1 MVERSE
7 RQSAADGR
15 RHRAARS
22 ARPPGRRA
30 NSPEHIPL
38 AGWLQ
43 VFRRTWQESRAD
55 NLGLIA
61 AGVAFFSF
69 LALVP
74 MLGAIVLAYGL
85 VAEPE
90 TVVGDVRR
98 LTAILPD
105 DVARLIGRQ
114 LMDLVHSPE
123 DRKGLGL
130 IIAIAVALYGG
141 SNGAGAF
148 ITALN
153 VAYEEKEKRTSLHYC
168 FLTIAITVLAICLA
182 LAALAATAGL
192 AFLRQLIPQASP
204 TLVTA
209 GQIVAYLAMTLAAAA
224 IASTLYRFGPSRDDA
239 RWEWLT
245 PGSILTAVSSLALTL
260 AFSFYVTHVAPYDA
274 AYGTLGAVIAL
285 QTWLFLTAYVFIFS
299 AELNRELE
307 HQTARDT
314 TIGAWQPL
322 GQRGAW
328 AADHVAG
335 PKSNDE
341 EEESEEV
348 WRQQK
353 PD

>member
-1 MVERSE
+1 MSVVERSE
-7 RQSAADGR
+7 RHSAADR
-15 RHRAARS
+15 RPDRAARA
-22 ARPPGRRA
+22 ARNPGRRA
-30 NSPEHIPL
+30 ESPERIPL

-43 VFRRTWQESRAD
+43 VFKRTWQESRAD
-55 NLGLIA
+55 NLGLVA
-61 AGVAFFSF
+61 AGVAFFGF

-85 VAEPE
+85 VAEPA

-98 LTAILPD
+98 LTAVLPE
-105 DVARLIGRQ
+105 DVAVLIGRQ
-114 LMDLVHSPE
+114 LMDLVHSSE

-141 SNGAGAF
+141 SNGAGAI

-153 VAYEEKEKRTSLHYC
+153 VAYEEKEKRSPLHYYG
-168 FLTIAITVLAICLA
+168 LTIAITVLAICLA

-192 AFLRQLIPQASP
+192 TFLRQLFPRTPP

-245 PGSILTAVSSLALTL
+245 PGSIFTAVSSLALTL
-260 AFSFYVTHVAPYDA
+260 AFSFYVTHIAPYDA

-285 QTWLFLTAYVFIFS
+285 QTWLFLTAYVFVFG
-299 AELNRELE
+299 AELNREIE

-314 TIGAWQPL
+314 TVGSGQPL
-322 GQRGAW
+322 GERRAW

-335 PKSNDE
+335 KDKE
-341 EEESEEV
+341 EDESEPV
-348 WRQQK
+348 WRKQT
-353 PD
+353 PG